1 MTPFPITHAGWMS
14 IPNTSEQRACIAKAR
29 CFLLRFHK
37 TCATLCACR
46 HWNPLKK
53 RRACAPSKQAGSLS
67 ITADRSARI
76 NEGRSYFPSTGQVK
90 RTSSK
95 SSFQLGTEITPSA
108 SLLDKIWAMEDS
120 KESCEIM
127 AESSIERSDG
137 SSEADVIETVRMDS
151 HNCGS
156 LSRKRCDM

>member
-14 IPNTSEQRACIAKAR
+14 IPNTSEQRACIAKAFSIALPQDM
-29 CFLLRFHK
+29 CNSVCLQ
-37 TCATLCACR
+37 TLE
-46 HWNPLKK
+46 PFEEEESMP
-53 RRACAPSKQAGSLS
+53 PSKQAGSLS